1 MTASGRMFIPKSRFN
16 LLSAEPKGALTVRI
30 WLLRTVNPLSVKT
43 LAQDMGC
50 LVSFKATR
58 GHLSLIP
65 PSLQAGAMLKLPP
78 TGTTSPGDLHPV
90 RCHLT
95 LPVRSARSKPSG
107 TGPSLC
113 RKYYCF
119 FGHLFD
125 PPKSIFVKISTV
137 SHSRAVVYDSVHIPF
152 DSSSFWATVGGKG
165 AFHPQGVPFLTQTIS
180 SSEEEG
186 LSSVFRSWTCAPS
199 LP

>member
-30 WLLRTVNPLSVKT
+30 WLLRTVNPICENFGPGH
-43 LAQDMGC
+43 GC
-50 LVSFKATR
+50 LVSFKATC

-65 PSLQAGAMLKLPP
+65 PSLQARAMLKLPP

-95 LPVRSARSKPSG
+95 LPVRSAWSEPSG
-107 TGPSLC
+107 TDPSLC

-137 SHSRAVVYDSVHIPF
+137 SHSRAVVYDSGHIPF

-186 LSSVFRSWTCAPS
+186 LSSVFSRSWTCAPS
-199 LP
+199 PP

>member
-30 WLLRTVNPLSVKT
+30 WLLRTVNPICENFGPGH
-43 LAQDMGC
+43 GC
-50 LVSFKATR
+50 LVSFKATC

-65 PSLQAGAMLKLPP
+65 PSLQARAMLKLPP

-95 LPVRSARSKPSG
+95 LPVRSAWSEPSG
-107 TGPSLC
+107 TDPSLC

-125 PPKSIFVKISTV
+125 PPKSIFVKISTGPIAGQLFMILATSHLIPV
-137 SHSRAVVYDSVHIPF
+137 PSGPQWEVRAHFTHRGSHSSPKLSHPVRK
-152 DSSSFWATVGGKG
+152 KG
-165 AFHPQGVPFLTQTIS
+165 
-180 SSEEEG
+180 
-186 LSSVFRSWTCAPS
+186 
-199 LP
+199 